1 MKALILGASGA
12 VGKDLLKELLKDER
26 FDQIDLFVRRDLA
39 IDNPKIT
46 THIVDFDH
54 PDDWRLL
61 VQGDVVFSCM
71 GTSLKQAGS
80 KEAQYKVDYTY
91 QYQFAKT
98 AAEQGVKAYILV
110 SSAMANP
117 HSHFFYT
124 RMKGELEEAINQLPF
139 QQISILR
146 PPSLIRKQTKKQSEK
161 VTISI
166 LKFFNRFGL
175 LLSQRPMKTEIV
187 ACCMTRLA
195 KTEQSG
201 IFETNDIFNI
211 AK

>member
-1 MKALILGASGA
+1 MKTLILGASGA
-12 VGKDLLKELLKDER
+12 VGKDLLQELLKDER

-46 THIVDFDH
+46 THIVDFDR

>member
-12 VGKDLLKELLKDER
+12 VGKDLLQELLKDER

-46 THIVDFDH
+46 THIVDFDR